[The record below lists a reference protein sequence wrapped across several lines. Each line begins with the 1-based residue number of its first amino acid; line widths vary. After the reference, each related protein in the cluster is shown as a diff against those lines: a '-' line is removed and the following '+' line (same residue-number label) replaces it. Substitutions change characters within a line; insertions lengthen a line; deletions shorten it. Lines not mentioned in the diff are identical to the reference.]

1 MSFPVNRLPWTIW
14 TILALSG
21 LLLGAHKG
29 SLPEREPAVAEAV
42 KSSVIAPDLALY
54 REVIREV
61 RHGRDYYEVARETI
75 PAYGFPIASPL
86 NWRLPTYAWVLSR
99 LPNKCWIQL
108 VLLLLALSGMWLTFV
123 ASSRRSSIGLAALTT
138 FLMFGVLRWT
148 FDGY

>member
-29 SLPEREPAVAEAV
+29 SLPEREPAVEEAV

-99 LPNKCWIQL
+99 LPGPASIQAAL
-108 VLLLLALSGMWLTFV
+108 VLLSIAALGLAFAAQSRTSGV
-123 ASSRRSSIGLAALTT
+123 GHAALTT
-138 FLMFGVLRWT
+138 FLLFGVV
-148 FDGY
+148 